1 MQLAP
6 LNGLSA
12 LIFPERPRNLPGLS
26 RLELPLRVVHIA
38 AMAVVL
44 GATPYVQD
52 RRTLRFAI
60 LPMVFSGL
68 GMLGIELARTGA
80 FLFQLRGALTLLKFA
95 LITLGAVFPENRFG
109 WYLAASI
116 LAVLGTHLPE
126 HARLWCYWRP
136 QAPRAGQA
144 EASAEPSVSPG

>member
-1 MQLAP
+1 MRIRSLNDLLA
-6 LNGLSA
+6 LL
-12 LIFPERPRNLPGLS
+12 FPASPRVLPGLG

-68 GMLGIELARTGA
+68 AMLGIELARSCA
-80 FLFQLRGALTLLKFA
+80 FLLQLRGALTVAKFA
-95 LITLGAVFPENRFG
+95 LITLGAIFPDQRFG
-109 WYLAASI
+109 WYLAASV
-116 LAVLGTHLPE
+116 LAVLGTRLPE
-126 HARLWCYWRP
+126 TARKRVLW
-136 QAPRAGQA
+136 QTPRFALKQP
-144 EASAEPSVSPG
+144 EPA